1 MYPKTSVKLIPG
13 PKSSIFF
20 LRIPYN
26 IRRWW
31 SRNSGKLTSWGWQV
45 SPVKK
50 QGFIQPRYNVT
61 VFFHIFELI
70 LIWNLCL
77 RNVIF
82 LKNKYFSVSQY
93 EQKYKNIENS
103 NKIRIFH
110 LLFEVEKKNPF
121 SASEWNYIRYQI
133 NWIALLMIF
142 FRTNNRRSFIWSFA

>member
-1 MYPKTSVKLIPG
+1 M
-13 PKSSIFF
+13 
-20 LRIPYN
+20 
-26 IRRWW
+26 
-31 SRNSGKLTSWGWQV
+31 
-45 SPVKK
+45 
-50 QGFIQPRYNVT
+50 T

-121 SASEWNYIRYQI
+121 SASE
-133 NWIALLMIF
+133 
-142 FRTNNRRSFIWSFA
+142 